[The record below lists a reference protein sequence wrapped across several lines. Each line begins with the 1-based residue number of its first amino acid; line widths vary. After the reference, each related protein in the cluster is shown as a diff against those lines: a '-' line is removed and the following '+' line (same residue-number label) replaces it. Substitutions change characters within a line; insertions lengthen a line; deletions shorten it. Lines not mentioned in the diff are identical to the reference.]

1 MSANRRV
8 LNSEERVLL
17 EQRGCS
23 ALSWD
28 DVTVSDDF
36 RPEQLRNVRFEGR
49 TSIGSRTRIS
59 DSTIANYAIG
69 DDCHIDDVLRMECR
83 HASTFGEGVG
93 VAAVNENGGRTA
105 IIYREMTSQI
115 AYIMTMMRN
124 RTEAIVELQ
133 RKVNAEAER
142 LRSNMGRVERGVIRQ
157 NQEVVICDYH
167 HP

>member
-8 LNSEERVLL
+8 LSSEERVLL

-69 DDCHIDDVLRMECR
+69 NDCHIDDVLRMECR

-124 RTEAIVELQ
+124 RKEAVEQL
-133 RKVNAEAER
+133 
-142 LRSNMGRVERGVIRQ
+142 
-157 NQEVVICDYH
+157 
-167 HP
+167 